1 MKIRD
6 YSKQALSVA
15 QKPWGFGSIVFLL
28 SLMIFTPFSRIGVDA
43 HHDGIMLSSAIFVA
57 KGLSVQNQV
66 YAQYGPISTWIQA
79 TELQLF
85 GTSLLVIRLASAVVL
100 AMSCGLFAVAARR
113 LLGFHYALLG
123 ITVWVSCTPFFDSD
137 LQMLPWSSDYF
148 VLLSAVCLVIAT
160 SPQTKTDSWRTQLR
174 DSVIGMLLG
183 WGIFLRLNPALPVL
197 LLMLVGSWIYISY
210 KTFRRLLVGSCVGVL
225 SILFV
230 LLLRGGIGSWWDQ
243 SIVFPRKLYAGILKD
258 SGLSGLRGNV
268 LANGVPALLAMV
280 FIYSILNFSF
290 KELNPRFFKVMLRQ
304 ASVLIV
310 LLGLYWM
317 FVTDGFIAVLNPR
330 LFLWGVVLGGILF
343 LSSFMKTLET
353 TEVEKIFGYFVLVAF
368 GLGSLGQVFP
378 VADRRHLWWA
388 AVPGIFLLL
397 SLVPKQSRH
406 KTHLLGSCI
415 LVAALAIPAF
425 SHAKSTL
432 SETRVEIK
440 TSKILQGMLV
450 SKDFYAAF
458 DSSFSMIND
467 LERIHGSRSVINLCA
482 DGLFATVGSKYAYPD
497 PYYVY
502 WSFPRAVWSEEK
514 RQEFVAREKP
524 LMWLCASITKFDEV
538 AAAYNY
544 RIIPRP
550 KCLDMIER
558 FNAWPLASFLAV
570 PKDWRVTPSETAM
583 LNRKICSDL

>member
-6 YSKQALSVA
+6 YSKRALSVV
-15 QKPWGFGSIVFLL
+15 QKPWWFGSIVFLL
-28 SLMIFTPFSRIGVDA
+28 SLMIFAPFSRIGVDA
-43 HHDGIMLSSAIFVA
+43 HHDGIMMSSAIFVA

-66 YAQYGPISTWIQA
+66 YAQYGPISTWIQSI
-79 TELQLF
+79 ELQLF

-100 AMSCGLFAVAARR
+100 AMSCGLFAVAVRR

-123 ITVWVSCTPFFDSD
+123 IAVWISCTPFFDSD

-160 SPQTKTDSWRTQLR
+160 SPQAKTDGRGIQLR
-174 DSVIGMLLG
+174 DSVIGLLLG
-183 WGIFLRLNPALPVL
+183 WGIFLRLNPALPIL
-197 LLMLVGSWIYISY
+197 ILMLVGSWVYISY
-210 KTFRRLLVGSCVGVL
+210 KTFRRLLVGSCVGAL

-243 SIVFPRKLYAGILKD
+243 SIIFPRKLYVGVLKD
-258 SGLSGLRGNV
+258 SGLSGLRGNI

-280 FIYSILNFSF
+280 FLFSIFDFSSR
-290 KELNPRFFKVMLRQ
+290 ELNIRFFKIMLRQ
-304 ASVLIV
+304 VSTLIV

-317 FVTDGFIAVLNPR
+317 FLTDGIIAVLNPR

-343 LSSFMKTLET
+343 LSIFMKTLET
-353 TEVEKIFGYFVLVAF
+353 AGAEKIFGYFVLVAF
-368 GLGSLGQVFP
+368 GLGSLVQVFP

-388 AVPGIFLLL
+388 AIPGIFLLT
-397 SLVPKQSRH
+397 SLIPKQSRQ
-406 KTHLLGSCI
+406 KTHLFGSFI
-415 LVAALAIPAF
+415 LVATLAIPAF

-440 TSKILQGMLV
+440 TSKILKGMLV

-458 DSSFSMIND
+458 DSSFLMIND
-467 LERIHGSRSVINLCA
+467 LERIRGSRSVLNLCA
-482 DGLFATVGSKYAYPD
+482 DGLFATAGSRYAYPD

-514 RQEFVAREKP
+514 RQEFVARVKP
-524 LMWLCASITKFDEV
+524 LMWLCAPITEFDEV
-538 AAAYNY
+538 VAAYNY
-544 RIIPRP
+544 RVIPRP
-550 KCLDMIER
+550 KCLDGIER

-570 PKDWRVTPSETAM
+570 PKEWPISPGETAM
-583 LNRKICSDL
+583 LNRKVCSGL